1 MNYRQWK
8 KNYKKSHG
16 YNPHLEEDK
25 REKNKQYKSI
35 INKLDVVEIANQ
47 LNESMRKACEYIA
60 DAFDRMA
67 SIFRGGTKC

>member
-8 KNYKKSHG
+8 KNYKKAHE
-16 YNPHLEEDK
+16 YNPHLKEDK
-25 REKNKQYKSI
+25 RKIIKQYKSI
-35 INKLDVVEIANQ
+35 INNMDVEAIAKQ